1 MLGNGWVNSSDLI
14 AAIIFCK
21 CDIVTTNSER
31 NINLLVP
38 TPITMTNE
46 TEQQGQQ
53 GNEGNSIVV
62 YWTSRDADVARE
74 LVFPYVLNS
83 KLRGW
88 WGDVTLVVWGP
99 SQLTLCETED
109 LREHIELIVESN
121 VKVEACKAC
130 SDHYGVS
137 RKLADL
143 GIEVKYMG
151 ILTTEYLKSGRKIL
165 TF

>member
-1 MLGNGWVNSSDLI
+1 MIDQNAQKSPGEEEN
-14 AAIIFCK
+14 
-21 CDIVTTNSER
+21 
-31 NINLLVP
+31 
-38 TPITMTNE
+38 
-46 TEQQGQQ
+46 
-53 GNEGNSIVV
+53 NSIVV

-109 LREHIELIVESN
+109 LREHIELIVESK

-137 RKLADL
+137 RKLAEL

-151 ILTTEYLKSGRKIL
+151 VLTTEYLKSGRKIL